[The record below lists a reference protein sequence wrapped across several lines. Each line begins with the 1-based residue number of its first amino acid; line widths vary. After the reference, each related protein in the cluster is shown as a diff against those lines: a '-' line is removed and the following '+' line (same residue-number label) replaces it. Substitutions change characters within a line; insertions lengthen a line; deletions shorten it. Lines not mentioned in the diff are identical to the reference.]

1 MSSKGAPGEHCAGQA
16 QGSRRVVQEC
26 SRQSPLPKPP
36 VALGR
41 HRTSPLNTVWS
52 RALLRATG
60 PCIMKPLTGLS
71 TRLCT
76 QPVLNKCLSSE
87 CPRPRLQNFSAHS
100 LCCLHWGPGTQDSGA
115 SLPTPPRRS
124 LQLGRHGGQWDSA
137 VSNVRPWR
145 VGVPGRGAET
155 RGGTRQ
161 KWTWSST
168 QGEGIEAEVRVWTHF
183 SENKAIGWSE
193 GWGR

>member
-1 MSSKGAPGEHCAGQA
+1 M
-16 QGSRRVVQEC
+16 
-26 SRQSPLPKPP
+26 
-36 VALGR
+36 
-41 HRTSPLNTVWS
+41 N
-52 RALLRATG
+52 
-60 PCIMKPLTGLS
+60 
-71 TRLCT
+71 
-76 QPVLNKCLSSE
+76 NKCLSSE
-87 CPRPRLQNFSAHS
+87 CPCSRLQNFSAHS

-124 LQLGRHGGQWDSA
+124 LQLGRHGGWWDSA

-193 GWGR
+193 GWAHTVPDDLFLLSIGGHPPHHQPHKSIHTPVCTPAPVCTDRHVQRH